1 MEARRV
7 SLFLFS
13 PAVPSTMGDAPAH
26 HTEAPSVC
34 AAGGGFVLVPNF
46 KNDYV
51 CNEGYNLKLLNGIAA
66 TASIFPL
73 TSDGIAV
80 VEVDNYTAF
89 LAETFEVLAKF
100 VDCHHVCSF
109 LKAVDVELLV

>member
-34 AAGGGFVLVPNF
+34 AAGGGFALEAVKLVPFIFNSHITGSVNF
-46 KNDYV
+46 
-51 CNEGYNLKLLNGIAA
+51 
-66 TASIFPL
+66 
-73 TSDGIAV
+73 V
-80 VEVDNYTAF
+80 VNA
-89 LAETFEVLAKF
+89 
-100 VDCHHVCSF
+100 
-109 LKAVDVELLV
+109 